1 MKTGKRV
8 SGSGRRNMLI
18 VLALVLVLC
27 AAGGTIAGL
36 ATNTNSVT
44 NTFVPAKVENQIEE
58 TTNDGVKSNVKVTN
72 TGDVSAYVRA
82 AVIVNWVDSAGN
94 IAVPPAGA
102 AYSVEYNEGTDA
114 KQWTNAN
121 GYWYYNSVVTP
132 YDENS
137 TEDTTGVLIVKAQET
152 NAPAGYHL
160 QVTIVAE
167 SIQAEG
173 MGAVSAQD
181 AWAKAAASKS

>member
-27 AAGGTIAGL
+27 AAGGTIAWL

-114 KQWTNAN
+114 KQWTKVDD
-121 GYWYYNSVVTP
+121 YWYYNSVVP
-132 YDENS
+132 KGES
-137 TEDTTGVLIVKAQET
+137 TGVLIVKAQET

-173 MGAVSAQD
+173 MGAASAQD